1 MELLAKA
8 PVLGCAG
15 KRQPGA
21 PVAVGSVVGALGRWI
36 RGAVPPPPPPRVCG
50 TPGGPPVTAP
60 RVRLRDGRHLAYAE
74 SGARKEDARF
84 KVVISHGFTGSR
96 LDTIRAAPVSTPAEA
111 SLAVPRCDFICRRL
125 LVAGIESLGLFW
137 IFSSFPPKF
146 VFSCSSVVVRW
157 GRLLAALR
165 GYAILRLCHTAMD
178 RLLPY
183 RPHSIGRMQFAHT
196 CISCC

>member
-15 KRQPGA
+15 KRQLGA
-21 PVAVGSVVGALGRWI
+21 PVGSVVGALGRWI
-36 RGAVPPPPPPRVCG
+36 SGAVPPPPPPRVCG

-96 LDTIRAAPVSTPAEA
+96 LDTIRAAPVSTPA
-111 SLAVPRCDFICRRL
+111 SRRSRLRFCRRL
-125 LVAGIESLGLFW
+125 LVGSRNRKLGPFLDLFK
-137 IFSSFPPKF
+137 FPQF
-146 VFSCSSVVVRW
+146 LFNCSSASLLRW
-157 GRLLAALR
+157 AG
-165 GYAILRLCHTAMD
+165 
-178 RLLPY
+178 
-183 RPHSIGRMQFAHT
+183 
-196 CISCC
+196 